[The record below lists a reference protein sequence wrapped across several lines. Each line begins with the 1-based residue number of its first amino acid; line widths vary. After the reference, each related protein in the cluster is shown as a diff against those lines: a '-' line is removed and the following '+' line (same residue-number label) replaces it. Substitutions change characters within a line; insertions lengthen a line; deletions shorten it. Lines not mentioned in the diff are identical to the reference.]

1 MTVCTRRIIIGN
13 VLNNYKRDQL
23 VKGEIIYDM
32 VVDDEKLNVVAASD
46 VYCIMPKDIG
56 NVLQNKSFT
65 FIEGYGPDEIRPP
78 IAAGTILG
86 TANYHLKDGSIIRF
100 SMKAD
105 RDIELRKTTVK
116 SLLDKIREYD
126 ELYSSNHF

>member
-1 MTVCTRRIIIGN
+1 MRQYVQTSELLLEN

-23 VKGEIIYDM
+23 VKEGRKIYDM

-65 FIEGYGPDEIRPP
+65 FIE
-78 IAAGTILG
+78 
-86 TANYHLKDGSIIRF
+86 
-100 SMKAD
+100 
-105 RDIELRKTTVK
+105 ELW
-116 SLLDKIREYD
+116 S
-126 ELYSSNHF
+126 